1 MSAKFITFGRL
12 LARLRADA
20 GIERQSQL
28 AEMLNVKQQT
38 VSRWE
43 AGESR
48 PRAEQVSELAAL
60 LKGDRTLLLESA
72 GYTTVS
78 TTVSFDRPFPVEALS
93 DESFERLIQ
102 MLAELVFPEAD
113 VHGHGA
119 TGHKQDGIDVLATF
133 PDGMRYSFQCKRE
146 AYFGPGKVREAVLEH
161 TAQADKK
168 FIALARIASPQ
179 TRDEMAKHA
188 NWAIWDKEDISRR
201 IRSLAPV
208 DQKRI
213 VRTFFRQHEIAL
225 LGESASSP
233 WESPVEFFLAF
244 EDSQLLFNHKWDL
257 VGRQA
262 ELDELNAKLEDATAP
277 VVFLVGSGGSGK
289 SRLLMQ
295 ALQDYREAY
304 STVRQY
310 FLARDGELNRQSI
323 EDLGEGR
330 IQLIVDDAH
339 DRADLHSLFEYAS
352 VNRDRVRLVIATRPY
367 GYDRHRT
374 LAIRFSLLDPKT
386 TAISVKDLTLAEAE
400 KLAHQA
406 LAASGWTGDA
416 DVAKQIAHLT
426 LDCPLATVVAA
437 QVIAAEPRRVSLVG
451 LEDRFRAAIFKQFE
465 AVAAGHVGRPEDA
478 PQLSALLRF
487 IALLQPIAL
496 NDDETWSAY
505 AAFASLPLHEVKRL
519 LDALARAGVLFRRGQ
534 TYRLSPDV
542 LADYLIEDRC
552 CVAFDGSSTGYAE
565 QVFDIIDDHLKG
577 QLLVNLARLDWR
589 RKNGEVGDSPLL
601 DGVWG
606 KLNPSNEPWD
616 PQLDAIADIAFYQ
629 PRRCL
634 DFVERKVGEGKITPK
649 LARICKYAAYNLDHL
664 PRALE
669 LLWELG
675 RDDTT
680 LQNSN
685 TEHAIRIL
693 KELAEPEPKKPLA
706 YVEGVVDFGLQLAQQ
721 NGAWSHHADPL
732 GFLSGV
738 LATEGHE
745 TESDRRQVI
754 FRPFFIHPAG
764 IRELR
769 ERVLTLIFSLLTH
782 TDPAVGAKGAQ
793 ALHTALRFPMGMM
806 GADPGPENRKQWT
819 AQFAETM
826 RHLLSLVRS
835 TELHSAVQL
844 ELERALAWQ
853 ASHGPAELSALANEI
868 IDAFSTTLE
877 ARTDR
882 ALADGYGM
890 HARLMSRADGE
901 AMWKASLDA
910 LTLELINLYPKK
922 ADLAAY
928 IETRLYE
935 LMRGGRLENG
945 GASALLDKLM
955 GADAEFCRTIVDAAE
970 KDPERLIANYAS
982 VALSYLFAADAPAFR
997 DYVVRFACSSPEPL
1011 QAIAANAVGF
1021 RPYDRE
1027 NTEPGDVAVV
1037 RQLLANASE
1046 NITTRALRAI
1056 RKLAKTNPEL
1066 AKDLALGLN
1075 ITSERMADDVAV
1087 LFAFQDEIPLDILS
1101 DDELGLLLDKFAEL
1115 PELEAHWVQTLL
1127 TALSRRIPH
1136 RVLRFFIARLEA
1148 AAGRREG
1155 DERFRAVN
1163 YGPWT
1168 QSRLAFRQ
1176 TSFTRELIME
1186 FMNWWRG
1193 AGDDVWLLNYSA
1205 RTAFEAMFA
1214 PYDDELVAIL
1224 DGWLETAQL
1233 DDFNYIASIL
1243 READSSFIFRYPA
1256 FLLRLF
1262 ERARQFGL
1270 KTKKMVLTELYCSA
1284 VAGPRSGT
1292 AGDPFPQDLDLK
1304 KAGEEA
1310 LAKCPP
1316 NSPLRELYE
1325 QVIKHADA
1333 SILRQ
1338 TEYDVD

>member
-1 MSAKFITFGRL
+1 MSAKFITFGKL
-12 LARLRADA
+12 LARLRVDA

-48 PRAEQVSELAAL
+48 PRAEQVTELAAL
-60 LKGDRTLLLESA
+60 LKGDRILLLESA

-78 TTVSFDRPFPVEALS
+78 STVSFDRPFPVEALS
-93 DESFERLIQ
+93 DESFERFIQ
-102 MLAELVFPEAD
+102 MLAELVFSEAD

-133 PDGMRYSFQCKRE
+133 PDGKRYSFQCKRE
-146 AYFGPGKVREAVLEH
+146 AYFGPGKVRDAVLEH

-168 FIALARIASPQ
+168 FIALSRIASPQ
-179 TRDEMAKHA
+179 ARDEMAKHA

-201 IRSLAPV
+201 IRSLASV

-233 WESPVEFFLAF
+233 WESPEEFFLAF
-244 EDSQLLFNHKWDL
+244 EDGQLLFNHKWDL

-262 ELDELNAKLEDATAP
+262 ELDELNAKLEDGLSP
-277 VVFLVGSGGSGK
+277 VVFVVGSGGSGK
-289 SRLLMQ
+289 SRLLKQ
-295 ALQDYREAY
+295 ALQDYRRTHT
-304 STVRQY
+304 TVRQY

-323 EDLGEGR
+323 DDLGEGR

-339 DRADLHSLFEYAS
+339 DRADLHALFEYAS

-386 TAISVKDLTLAEAE
+386 TAISLKDLTLADAE

-406 LAASGWTGDA
+406 LAASGWTGDD
-416 DVAKQIAHLT
+416 DVAKQIARLT

-437 QVIAAEPRRVSLVG
+437 QVIAAEPRHVSLVG
-451 LEDRFRAAIFKQFE
+451 HEDRFRAAIFKQFE
-465 AVAAGHVGRPEDA
+465 AVAAGHIGRPEDA
-478 PQLSALLRF
+478 AQLSALLRF
-487 IALLQPIAL
+487 IALVQPIAL
-496 NDDETWSAY
+496 NDDATWSAY
-505 AAFASLPLHEVKRL
+505 AAFTGLPLHEVKRL

-552 CVAFDGSSTGYAE
+552 VAFDNSSTGYAE
-565 QVFDIIDDHLKG
+565 QVFDIIDGHLKG

-589 RKNGEVGDSPLL
+589 RKNGEVGQSRLL
-601 DGVWG
+601 DGVWA

-616 PQLDAIADIAFYQ
+616 PQLDAVADIAFYQ

-634 DFVERKVGEGKITPK
+634 EFVERKVAEGNVTPK
-649 LARICKYAAYNLDHL
+649 LARICKYAAYNLDYL
-664 PRALE
+664 QRALE

-706 YVEGVVDFGLQLAQQ
+706 YVERVVDFGMQLAQEHD
-721 NGAWSHHADPL
+721 AWSHHANPL
-732 GFLSGV
+732 DFLSGV

-754 FRPFFIHPAG
+754 FRPFFVHPAG

-769 ERVLTLIFSLLTH
+769 ERVLALILSLLIH
-782 TDPAVGAKGAQ
+782 ADPAVGAKAAQ
-793 ALHTALRFPMGMM
+793 VLHTAMRFPMGMM

-826 RHLLSLVRS
+826 RQLLSLVAS
-835 TELHSAVQL
+835 NELHSAVQL

-853 ASHGPAELSALANEI
+853 AGHGPAELSELAKQI
-868 IDAFSTTLE
+868 IDAFSMTLE

-910 LTLELINLYPKK
+910 LTLELISQYPEKS
-922 ADLAAY
+922 DLAAF
-928 IETRLYE
+928 IETRLHG
-935 LMRGGRLENG
+935 LKLGARLDNG
-945 GASALLDKLM
+945 SAYVLVDKLM
-955 GADAEFCRTIVDAAE
+955 AADVELCRTIVVAAE
-970 KDPERLIANYAS
+970 KDPERLIANYAA
-982 VALSYLFAADAPAFR
+982 VALSNLFVADARAFR
-997 DYVVRFACSSPEPL
+997 DYVARFAASAPEPL

-1021 RPYDRE
+1021 RVYDKE
-1027 NTEPGDVAVV
+1027 NTEPGDIAVV
-1037 RQLLANASE
+1037 RQLLASANE
-1046 NITTRALRAI
+1046 NITMRALRAI
-1056 RKLAKTNPEL
+1056 RQLAKIDPKA
-1066 AKDLALGLN
+1066 AKDLVLSVN

-1087 LFAFQDEIPLDILS
+1087 LFAFQEEIPLDNLS
-1101 DDELGLLLDKFAEL
+1101 DDELGLLLDKFADL
-1115 PELEAHWVQTLL
+1115 PELEGHWVQTLL

-1155 DERFRAVN
+1155 DERFRAIN
-1163 YGPWT
+1163 YGPWM
-1168 QSRLAFRQ
+1168 QSQLAFRQ
-1176 TSFTRELIME
+1176 TPYTRELIME

-1193 AGDDVWLLNYSA
+1193 AGDNVWLLNYSA

-1224 DGWLETAQL
+1224 DGWLETAKL
-1233 DDFNYIASIL
+1233 DDFNYISAIL
-1243 READSSFIFRYPA
+1243 READSSFIFRHPA

-1262 ERARQFGL
+1262 ERARQFGA
-1270 KTKKMVLTELYCSA
+1270 KTRKMVMTELYCSA
-1284 VAGPRSGT
+1284 VDGPRSGT
-1292 AGDPFPQDLDLK
+1292 VGEPFPQDLDMK
-1304 KAGEEA
+1304 KAAEEA
-1310 LAKCPP
+1310 LAGCPP

-1338 TEYDVD
+1338 TEYDED